1 MYTFSKSF
9 GLSMTV
15 QTMKMQ
21 ILRRIEK
28 MPRGSVFSPR
38 DFLDIASRGTVD
50 MTLASLLKE
59 GRIRRIRR
67 GLYDVPRNNPAL
79 GGELSP
85 DIDEAA
91 RAFARNNRWKIVPDK
106 AWAAN
111 LLGLSTQVP
120 ARIVYLSDGPS
131 KTLQI
136 GRRTVYFKH
145 ARPSMLAGL
154 DTKAGLVVQ
163 AIRDLGKQHVGPVE
177 IRKLRSQLSPAERRK
192 LVKET
197 RYSTAW
203 ISEIARQ
210 IAGEEP

>member
-1 MYTFSKSF
+1 
-9 GLSMTV
+9 MTM
-15 QTMKMQ
+15 QTMKEQ

-28 MPRGSVFSPR
+28 MPPGSVFSPK
-38 DFLDIASRGTVD
+38 DFLDIASRGTAD

-67 GLYDVPRNNPAL
+67 GLYDLPRNNPSL

-85 DIDEAA
+85 DIDGAA
-91 RAFARNNRWKIVPDK
+91 RAFARNHRWKIVPDK

-111 LLGLSTQVP
+111 VLGISTQVP
-120 ARIVYLSDGPS
+120 AKIIYLSDGPS
-131 KTLQI
+131 KKLEI
-136 GRRTVYFKH
+136 GRRTVFFKH
-145 ARPSMLAGL
+145 ARPSVLASL
-154 DTKAGLVVQ
+154 DSKAGLVVQ
-163 AIRDLGKQHVGPVE
+163 AIRDIGKEHIGPAE
-177 IRKLRSQLSPAERRK
+177 IRKLRSQLSPAELRK

-210 IAGEEP
+210 IAGEES

>member
-1 MYTFSKSF
+1 M
-9 GLSMTV
+9 
-15 QTMKMQ
+15 QTMKKQ

-28 MPRGSVFSPR
+28 MPSGSVFSPK

-67 GLYDVPRNNPAL
+67 GLYDLPRNNPML

-85 DIDEAA
+85 DIDEVA
-91 RAFARNNRWKIVPDK
+91 RAFARNHRWKIVPDK

-111 LLGLSTQVP
+111 VLGISTQVP
-120 ARIVYLSDGPS
+120 AKIIYLSDGPS
-131 KTLQI
+131 KKLEI
-136 GRRTVYFKH
+136 GRRTVFFKH
-145 ARPSMLAGL
+145 ARPSVLAGL
-154 DTKAGLVVQ
+154 DSKAGLVVQ
-163 AIRDLGKQHVGPVE
+163 AIRDIGNEHIGPAE
-177 IRKLRSQLSPAERRK
+177 IRKLRSQLSPAERGK

-210 IAGEEP
+210 IAGEES

>member
-1 MYTFSKSF
+1 
-9 GLSMTV
+9 
-15 QTMKMQ
+15 MKLQ

-28 MPRGSVFSPR
+28 LPPSSVFSPK
-38 DFLDIASRGTVD
+38 DFLNIASRGSVD
-50 MTLASLLKE
+50 MTLAGLLKE

-67 GLYDVPRNNPAL
+67 GLYDLPRNNPRL

-91 RAFARNNRWKIVPDK
+91 RAIARSNRWKIVPDK

-111 LLGLSTQVP
+111 LLGVSTQVP
-120 ARIVYLSDGPS
+120 TKIVYLSDGPS
-131 KTLQI
+131 KKLPI

-154 DTKAGLVVQ
+154 DSKAGLAVQ
-163 AIRDLGKQHVGPVE
+163 AIRDFGKNSLGPAE
-177 IRKLRSQLSPAERRK
+177 IRKLRTQLTAAERKK
-192 LVKET
+192 LVRET

-203 ISEIARQ
+203 IAEIAKR
-210 IAGEEP
+210 IAEEEP

>member
-1 MYTFSKSF
+1 
-9 GLSMTV
+9 
-15 QTMKMQ
+15 MKLQ

-28 MPRGSVFSPR
+28 MPLGSAFSPK

-50 MTLASLLKE
+50 MTLAGLLKE
-59 GRIRRIRR
+59 DRIRRIRR
-67 GLYDVPRNNPAL
+67 GLYDVPRNNPML
-79 GGELSP
+79 GGDLSP

-111 LLGLSTQVP
+111 LLGISTQVP
-120 ARIVYLSDGPS
+120 AKIVYLSDGPS
-131 KTLQI
+131 KELQI
-136 GRRTVYFKH
+136 GLRTVYFKH

-154 DTKAGLVVQ
+154 DSKAGLVVQ
-163 AIRDLGKQHVGPVE
+163 AIRDFGKQHIGSAE
-177 IRKLRSQLSPAERRK
+177 IRKLRAQLTPAERRK

-203 ISEIARQ
+203 IAEIAKQ
-210 IAGEEP
+210 IAGEES